1 MKEQCRQN
9 VKIIFIGVPGGFQE
23 FPGGF
28 QEGSGGFRGDSRRV
42 PGVSG
47 GIPGGSRFYR
57 HPALFGPS

>member
-9 VKIIFIGVPGGFQE
+9 VKIIFIGV
-23 FPGGF
+23 PGGF